1 MRLAIISVHG
11 CPVRQIGLGS
21 AGGMNVFLFES
32 MKMMSKFGVKVDLFT
47 RHHDDSDPDI
57 INIAENARV
66 IHLKIGENEL
76 SQEKIYDLLPDFV
89 ERVKNFT
96 KNNNL
101 TYDLIS
107 SHYWLSGLVGN
118 ILKKYWEINHVSM
131 FHTLSLLKQK
141 EFPTMLPSTE
151 RKESEFK
158 IVKESDRVLVWSEHE
173 KKSLLEYY
181 DAKSS
186 AIKIVTQGINS
197 DLFYPEFRERK
208 KIKKDVLK
216 IIFVGRLEPLKGLTT
231 IIKSL
236 SELNDLDISVNIF
249 GGDVVIGETER
260 LMNLSSDFGVR
271 NKINF
276 LGPVNRESLP
286 NLYRKHDLL
295 VMPSFY
301 ESFGLSILEAQS
313 SGLPVIA
320 SNVGGISTIVK
331 DDFTGYLI
339 SPPNNYLLFS
349 KKIRLLAN
357 DVSLRIKFGINAR
370 NHAKLFDWNLVG
382 KNLVYAYK
390 SMIPKHLL

>member
-1 MRLAIISVHG
+1 M
-11 CPVRQIGLGS
+11 Q
-21 AGGMNVFLFES
+21 
-32 MKMMSKFGVKVDLFT
+32 
-47 RHHDDSDPDI
+47 
-57 INIAENARV
+57 
-66 IHLKIGENEL
+66 
-76 SQEKIYDLLPDFV
+76 
-89 ERVKNFT
+89 
-96 KNNNL
+96 
-101 TYDLIS
+101 
-107 SHYWLSGLVGN
+107 
-118 ILKKYWEINHVSM
+118 
-131 FHTLSLLKQK
+131 
-141 EFPTMLPSTE
+141 
-151 RKESEFK
+151 
-158 IVKESDRVLVWSEHE
+158 
-173 KKSLLEYY
+173 YY

-186 AIKIVTQGINS
+186 AIKIVTPGINS

-216 IIFVGRLEPLKGLTT
+216 IIFVGRLEPLKGLIT

-331 DDFTGYLI
+331 VG
-339 SPPNNYLLFS
+339 
-349 KKIRLLAN
+349 
-357 DVSLRIKFGINAR
+357 IK
-370 NHAKLFDWNLVG
+370 
-382 KNLVYAYK
+382 
-390 SMIPKHLL
+390 

>member
-1 MRLAIISVHG
+1 
-11 CPVRQIGLGS
+11 
-21 AGGMNVFLFES
+21 
-32 MKMMSKFGVKVDLFT
+32 MSKFGVKVDLFT
-47 RHHDDSDPDI
+47 RYHDDNDPDI
-57 INIAENARV
+57 INITENARV
-66 IHLKIGENEL
+66 IHLKIGKNEL

-89 ERVKNFT
+89 QEIKNFT
-96 KNNNL
+96 ENNNL
-101 TYDLIS
+101 TYDLLS
-107 SHYWLSGLVGN
+107 THYWLSGLVGN
-118 ILKKYWEINHVSM
+118 ILKKDWDINHVSM

-141 EFPTMLPSTE
+141 EFPTMLHSIE
-151 RKESEFK
+151 RKKSEFK
-158 IVKESDRVLVWSEHE
+158 IVKESDRILVWSEHE

-186 AIKIVTQGINS
+186 AIKIVSPGINS
-197 DLFYPEFRERK
+197 DLFHPEIREQK

-216 IIFVGRLEPLKGLTT
+216 IIYVGRLEPLKGLVT

-236 SELNDLDISVNIF
+236 SELNDLDISANIF
-249 GGDVVIGETER
+249 GGDVVIGETQR
-260 LMNLSSDFGVR
+260 LINLSSDLGVTD
-271 NKINF
+271 KINF
-276 LGPVNRESLP
+276 HGPVIRELLP
-286 NLYRKHDLL
+286 DLYRKHDLL

-331 DDFTGYLI
+331 DNVTGYLI

-357 DVSLRIKFGINAR
+357 DVSLRMKFGINAR

-382 KNLVYAYK
+382 KDLVYAHK
-390 SMIPKHLL
+390 FMSRKHLL